1 MPHKA
6 ALILGL
12 LLASATANAQNSP
25 PSGTVG
31 LSNFFDRPVVSS
43 DGTQVGLTKHVAIN
57 VKDGDVPFLAVGEG
71 NVLSLVPL
79 SALSGDGGNAPYRLA
94 MSRAEFARAP
104 QWPADRLAA
113 MNHPNFI
120 GALSDHYRRPISV
133 TTDSVAAA
141 GEGTPLRFIG
151 IAPPGAPVENFAGRE
166 RLWGDQ
172 VALASGHLAGPIS
185 DLRVNLPSSKLVEV
199 AVNLPD
205 RRVTMPFTSLKWTR
219 ERQAFIS
226 PLTDTQLAS
235 LTTADWSRSAAPQPA
250 PAQTAEVRPSRALMF
265 DPTQPGPRF
274 W

>member
-1 MPHKA
+1 MPYKA

-12 LLASATANAQNSP
+12 VLASAAANAQNALP
-25 PSGTVG
+25 PGEVG
-31 LSNFFDRPVVSS
+31 LSTFFDRPVVSS
-43 DGTQVGLTKHVAIN
+43 DGTQLGLTKHVAIN
-57 VKDGDVPFLAVGEG
+57 VKDGHVPFLAVGDG

-79 SALSGDGGNAPYRLA
+79 SALSGGGNAPYRLA
-94 MSRAEFARAP
+94 MSSAEFARAP

-120 GALSDHYRRPISV
+120 GALSDHYRRPILV
-133 TTDSVAAA
+133 TPDSVAAA

-151 IAPPGAPVENFAGRE
+151 IAPPGATVESFAGRE

-172 VALASGHLAGPIS
+172 VALASGRMAGSIS

-205 RRVTMPFTSLKWTR
+205 RRVSMPFTSLQWAR

-235 LTTADWSRSAAPQPA
+235 LTPADWSRSATPQAAPV
-250 PAQTAEVRPSRALMF
+250 QTAEVRPSQELMF
-265 DPTQPGPRF
+265 DPAQPGPRF